1 MLKGRRKISL
11 SCDLALSLTLR
22 DVNENAKSTKDSTSI
37 LGNGY
42 FIVCPRAF
50 FPGDK
55 NNYNYR
61 KYIHIMEEII
71 MELAFTNRERIL
83 ILLNSK
89 AKNTDKTFVDDDEHF
104 VTKIKADL
112 RSCDNIYFMDKDLNL
127 SQMLDIYNKGKLV
140 IGTRLHSLLFAV
152 LAAVPFVGIAYNN
165 IKFSIFNRLGLG
177 NYVFS
182 VNSIQKNVII
192 NAIDDI
198 LRDRGIIMDKIIG
211 ARKKAQVLIS
221 SDRALNM
228 LIERLR
234 ITNEKP
240 I

>member
-1 MLKGRRKISL
+1 
-11 SCDLALSLTLR
+11 
-22 DVNENAKSTKDSTSI
+22 
-37 LGNGY
+37 
-42 FIVCPRAF
+42 
-50 FPGDK
+50 
-55 NNYNYR
+55 
-61 KYIHIMEEII
+61 MEEII

-165 IKFSIFNRLGLG
+165 IKFSIFDRLGLG